1 MNSGMLQER
10 NIVPEGSKLNS
21 KMFFLKL
28 IVHETF
34 DSRLQ
39 MISKI
44 NGCLGHPT
52 FLLRLWFMLRTYQQ
66 AVYRPRS

>member
-1 MNSGMLQER
+1 
-10 NIVPEGSKLNS
+10 
-21 KMFFLKL
+21 
-28 IVHETF
+28 
-34 DSRLQ
+34 